1 MAISTYVSPDDL
13 KTRRESLQS
22 QRRLKAWQG
31 VWRFVAV
38 CGLTGGLVW
47 TMTLPDWVIREPS
60 QVKILGNK
68 LLSQQQI
75 KQMLSVAYPQPI
87 WELPIH
93 QVKEQLKTQ
102 PPIDD
107 VYITRRILPTQITIT
122 VRERQPIAE
131 ASSRGEVGFL
141 DAQGV
146 WIPQKFYQKGVKP
159 VASDALKVMG
169 FEQQYGQHWNKL
181 YTLIMSSPVKI
192 KLIDWRDPSNLILK
206 TELGMVYCGPY
217 GENFPQQLAVL
228 GRMSKLSSRVPK
240 GRIIY
245 IDLSNPESPSVHLT
259 NPPKTDKD
267 KTKAQ
272 EKP

>member
-47 TMTLPDWVIREPS
+47 TMTLPDWVIRDQS

-75 KQMLSVAYPQPI
+75 KQMVSVSYPQPI
-87 WELPIH
+87 WELPIY
-93 QVKEQLKTQ
+93 QVKEQLKTK

-107 VYITRRILPTQITIT
+107 VVITRRILPTQITIT
-122 VRERQPIAE
+122 VRERQPVAE

-146 WIPQKFYQKGVKP
+146 WIPHKFYQKGVKP
-159 VASDALKVMG
+159 VKSDALKVIG
-169 FEQQYGQHWNKL
+169 FEPQYQAHWDKL
-181 YTLIMSSPVKI
+181 YALIMNSPVKI
-192 KLIDWRDPSNLILK
+192 KMIDWRDPSNMILK

-217 GENFPQQLAVL
+217 GKNFPQQLAIL
-228 GRMSKLSSRVPK
+228 GKMSKLSSRVPT
-240 GRIIY
+240 GRIVY

-267 KTKAQ
+267 KTKPK